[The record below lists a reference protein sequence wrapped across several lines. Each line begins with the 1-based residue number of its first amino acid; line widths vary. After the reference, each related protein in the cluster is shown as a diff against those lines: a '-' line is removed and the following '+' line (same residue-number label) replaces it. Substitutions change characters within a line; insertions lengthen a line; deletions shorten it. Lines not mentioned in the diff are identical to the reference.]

1 MRTTTKLLS
10 IVLASLATFNGF
22 AQPWRNVLNKAQT
35 ADSALRSGNRGTQQG
50 NGNIINGLK
59 EALNKGVEKSV
70 QNLGRADGF
79 LGNAALKI
87 LLPPEAQQVERTLRN
102 IGMGKMVDEAIVSM
116 NRGAEDAVQKA
127 TPIFVNAVKNLTVQD
142 GLQILRGADT
152 AATGYLRTQTNTQLQ
167 QAFRPVINQSLE
179 STGATKHWTDLVTAF
194 NRVSLRKINP
204 DLAGYVTEK
213 ATQGIFTEIA
223 KEEQAIRK
231 NPAARTTALLQ
242 QVFGN

>member
-1 MRTTTKLLS
+1 MKLLPIALLCIVS
-10 IVLASLATFNGF
+10 ITSM
-22 AQPWRNVLNKAQT
+22 AQPWRNVLNKART
-35 ADSALRSGNRGTQQG
+35 ADSTLRGGNRSTQPA

-79 LGNAALKI
+79 LANAALKI

-102 IGMGKMVDEAIVSM
+102 IGMGKLVDDAIVSM

-179 STGATKHWTDLVTAF
+179 STGATKHWTSMVTAF

-242 QVFGN
+242 QVFGQ